1 MELWS
6 LMHFLMPHVFRSRK
20 EFQYWFSSPL
30 TSMVGGER
38 AVADDLVR
46 RLHSIL
52 RPFVLRRLKR
62 DVREAAAREARAR
75 RALQA
80 CAASASCTR
89 SSWAARAR
97 APRSRAAAASW
108 A

>member
-38 AVADDLVR
+38 SVADDLVK

-52 RPFVLRRLKR
+52 RPFVLRRLKK
-62 DVREAAAREARAR
+62 DVETQVREHHSPLAGSFFF
-75 RALQA
+75 LA
-80 CAASASCTR
+80 C
-89 SSWAARAR
+89 
-97 APRSRAAAASW
+97 
-108 A
+108 